1 MAVNIIT
8 YDGKQYADSQIE
20 AATGYQSATVVGD
33 ELPYDTL
40 EADVWDYST
49 ALLQY
54 CTNDTIKLYQTADD
68 LFVVNQL
75 TGQNLTAFVY
85 AAPVTWTHNGNL
97 IISQFL
103 KDVSR
108 LGKYKF
114 RLSCVSGVG
123 LIAESRHYGGL
134 YSGELF
140 SLVLADVIGGAFA
153 YTIDS
158 EIASIPVYGWLPVAT
173 RRENLRQL
181 LASSGAVIRTNSAGA
196 PWFTAPATTEPKS
209 ILDSS
214 IYVGGTVEYPLPYK
228 AVKVTE
234 HAYAQTSADLLMTLY
249 DGAANAES
257 IITPQG
263 DTVTGVLVTFDDPM
277 HGLEITGGTILE
289 SGVNY
294 AVLGASTS
302 CQLTGYKYSHT
313 QRVVTAG
320 QQSADE
326 QATKRIEDCTLIN
339 VFNSEAVA
347 QRWLA
352 YYGGQKKVS
361 MSVVWENEQPADAVS
376 FSDPYD
382 EAALGIIE
390 ALDVRM
396 SSKIAAD
403 AVVQAGTILPIIGN
417 FFQNVM
423 AVTTTGTITIPQE
436 CKGKI
441 RAVLISGG
449 QGGWSGLPGESSE
462 QTNYT
467 ESYEVAGASIKDVRA
482 VPGIVGAGN
491 SIGGSAGAP
500 GSGGRIFVVT
510 MDASPG
516 QQIQATI
523 GQGGAGGSYNASE
536 STPGELGTDTT
547 FGAYSSESG
556 EPSEAGYTDP
566 LNNVSYGLPGVGG
579 VPGGNGG
586 GATES
591 YDSVPAQSVEY
602 LGVTYAAGS
611 DATSQQ
617 IEDSVG
623 NYGTAPYGS
632 TIATANGG
640 YGGGAAAGKTGNAGG
655 SPVKAYAETGY
666 AEAIAGP
673 GGAGA
678 DAEPPLA
685 PAGFGTGGSGGN
697 GGGGAGSSG
706 YALARNRWRSPAT
719 GGATLKATISAPVPG
734 GAGSPG
740 GPGAPG
746 VLLIYY

>member
-1 MAVNIIT
+1 MAVNIIN
-8 YDGKQYADSQIE
+8 YNGKQYADSQIE

-54 CTNDTIKLYQTADD
+54 CTNDEIKLYQTADG
-68 LFVVNQL
+68 LFMVTQL
-75 TGQNLTAFVY
+75 SDQNLTAFTY
-85 AAPVTWTHNGNL
+85 AAPVTWTHKGNL

-134 YSGELF
+134 YNGDLF
-140 SLVLADVIGGAFA
+140 STVLADVIGGAFA

-181 LASSGAVIRTNSAGA
+181 MASSGAVIRTSSTGV
-196 PWFTAPATTEPKS
+196 PRFTAPVTTAPKS
-209 ILDSS
+209 IADSA
-214 IYVGGTVEYPLPYK
+214 IYMGGTVEYPLPYK

-263 DTVTGVLVTFDDPM
+263 NTVTGVLATFDDPM
-277 HGLEITGGTILE
+277 HGLEITGGAILE

-339 VFNSEAVA
+339 MFNSEAVS
-347 QRWLA
+347 QRWLS

-361 MSVVWENEQPADAVS
+361 MSVVWNGEQSADAVS

-382 EAALGIIE
+382 EGALGVIE
-390 ALDVRM
+390 TLDVRM
-396 SSKIAAD
+396 SNKIAAD
-403 AVVQAGTILPIIGN
+403 AVVQAGTILPIVGN

-423 AVTTTGTITIPQE
+423 VVTASGPVTIPQE
-436 CKGKI
+436 CNGKI

-449 QGGWSGLPGESSE
+449 TGGSSGLPGADST
-462 QTNYT
+462 QTTQT
-467 ESYEVAGASIKDVRA
+467 EGGTTAA
-482 VPGIVGAGN
+482 VPSAPALGGQPGTPGA
-491 SIGGSAGAP
+491 
-500 GSGGRIFVVT
+500 GGRIFVIT
-510 MDASPG
+510 MEATAG
-516 QQIQATI
+516 QIFEAVI
-523 GQGGAGGSYNASE
+523 GTGGAGGQNGTE
-536 STPGELGTDTT
+536 SNPGNDGTDTT
-547 FGAYSSESG
+547 FAGYSSANGTPSESG
-556 EPSEAGYTDP
+556 YVDP
-566 LNNVSYGLPGVGG
+566 INNVAYALPGTGG
-579 VPGGNGG
+579 IAGGNGG
-586 GATES
+586 GGEGDYGNTP
-591 YDSVPAQSVEY
+591 VPAQSVTWN
-602 LGVTYAAGS
+602 GTTYAGGT
-611 DATSQQ
+611 DTTSQTL
-617 IEDSVG
+617 EDSDS
-623 NYGTAPYGS
+623 TASWTVQAY
-632 TIATANGG
+632 AEGG
-640 YGGGAAAGKTGNAGG
+640 YGGGAAAGANGNVGGAPVSAVAGRYEIT
-655 SPVKAYAETGY
+655 AQ
-666 AEAIAGP
+666 AGP

-678 DAEPPLA
+678 SAAA
-685 PAGFGTGGSGGN
+685 PAAPSIPGTGGGAGN
-697 GGGGAGSSG
+697 GGGGAGSPG
-706 YALARNRWRSPAT
+706 RAYGIAT
-719 GGATLKATISAPVPG
+719 GDTGGTTMKIIVNSGIG
-734 GAGSPG
+734 GAGSDG
-740 GPGAPG
+740 GAGAPG